1 MTVTSTRAKTRTS
14 SLTYYNHS
22 MYLKSILKLFLLA
35 FVLTISITGQIAQ
48 PSPDIQAEV
57 EAIRK
62 EYDLP
67 AMAAAVVRTDARVDK
82 TAVGVRIFGKPER
95 VTIDDRF
102 HMGSVGKSMTATM
115 IAALVEEGKLSWST
129 TLGNVFGYLGEKLHP
144 SLRGVTLEQLLSH
157 RGGIPPFEDEEEAVW
172 KALPKL
178 AGTPVEVRR
187 KFSEWI
193 MQRGAA
199 TPVGEHVY
207 SNAGYCLA
215 ASMAERVTGK
225 SWEALMKERLF
236 AKAGM
241 KTAGFGWPASVDR
254 LQPWGHREKDSLIV
268 PHPPDDDY
276 QLDPFIDPAGD
287 IHMTIGD
294 FATYAQMHLAGLRGA
309 PRVLKAASFAKLH
322 EPIGDYAL
330 GWNRQVVRNL
340 PASTHSGS
348 AGTFY
353 AGIMVYPQKDIAIVI
368 FINISNKRSNEA
380 RNKLFGVLLRKYGA
394 IS

>member
-1 MTVTSTRAKTRTS
+1 
-14 SLTYYNHS
+14 
-22 MYLKSILKLFLLA
+22 MYLKNILSTSLVA
-35 FVLTISITGQIAQ
+35 FVLTISISGQVAQ
-48 PSPDIQAEV
+48 PSTGIEADV

-62 EYDLP
+62 EFDLP
-67 AMAAAVVRTDARVDK
+67 AMAAAVVRTDGRVDK
-82 TAVGVRIFGKPER
+82 TAVGVRIYGKPER

-102 HMGSVGKSMTATM
+102 HTGSVGKSMTATM
-115 IAALVEEGKLSWST
+115 IATLVEDGKLSWDLKLVQVFEH
-129 TLGNVFGYLGEKLHP
+129 LGDKLHP
-144 SLRGVTLEQLLSH
+144 TLRGVTLQQLLSH

-178 AGTPVEVRR
+178 SGSPVEVRR

-193 MQRGAA
+193 MERGAA
-199 TPVGEHVY
+199 SPVREHVY

-215 ASMAERVTGK
+215 AAMAERVTGK
-225 SWEALMKERLF
+225 SWEVLMKERLF
-236 AKAGM
+236 ARAGM
-241 KTAGFGWPASVDR
+241 KSAGFGWPASVDR
-254 LQPWGHREKDSLIV
+254 QQPWGHREKDSVIV
-268 PHPPDDDY
+268 PHPPDDEY

-287 IHMTIGD
+287 IHMSIGD
-294 FATYAQMHLAGLRGA
+294 FAAYAQMHLAGLRGK
-309 PRVLKAASFAKLH
+309 PRVLKAATFQKLH
-322 EPIGDYAL
+322 EPIGEYAL
-330 GWNRQVVRNL
+330 GWNHQIVRGL

-380 RNKLFGVLLRKYGA
+380 RNKLYSVLLRKHGA